1 MAETSDAAS
10 WNAVRALQERTL
22 VLRRMEA
29 VERDN
34 GNIGVAARIAEVR
47 EQLERQVDVLR
58 GLVEQAPAP
67 VE

>member
-1 MAETSDAAS
+1 MAETSDEAS
-10 WNAVRALQERTL
+10 WNAVRALQERVL

-34 GNIGVAARIAEVR
+34 GNFGVAARIAEVR

-58 GLVEQAPAP
+58 GAVEEAPDP